1 MSLLMT
7 SVVFY
12 DGVCGLCNRLVRFL
26 LRRDRHGRL
35 LFAPLQGE
43 HARVALAEHRAD
55 PAELD
60 TVYVL
65 ADRNFPSQRVLSR
78 SRAVLHAL
86 EQLGGGWRM
95 AAKAA
100 GLVPAPLADLLYRVV
115 AKTRYRVF
123 GQMTSCPVPP
133 LEWRDRFLE

>member
-1 MSLLMT
+1 MT

-43 HARVALAEHRAD
+43 LARSALAEHRAD
-55 PAELD
+55 PSDLD

-65 ADRNFPSQRVLSR
+65 AHRNSPSQRVLSR
-78 SRAVLHAL
+78 SRAVLYAL
-86 EQLGGGWRM
+86 EQLDGGWRM
-95 AAKAA
+95 VAKAA

>member
-1 MSLLMT
+1 MT

-43 HARVALAEHRAD
+43 LARSALAEHRAD
-55 PAELD
+55 PSDLD

-65 ADRNFPSQRVLSR
+65 AHRNSPSQRVLSR
-78 SRAVLHAL
+78 SQAVLYAL
-86 EQLGGGWRM
+86 EQLGGGWRL